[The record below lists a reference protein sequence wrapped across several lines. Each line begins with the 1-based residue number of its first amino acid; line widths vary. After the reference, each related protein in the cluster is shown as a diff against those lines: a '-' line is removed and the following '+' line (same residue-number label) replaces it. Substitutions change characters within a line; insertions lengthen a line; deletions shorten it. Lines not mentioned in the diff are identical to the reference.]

1 MKRPLTLNRAYVGAA
16 RLVNNAEGESKEFEF
31 NHKRSLW
38 QPLMTNWP
46 AESRSVKSANGRR

>member
-1 MKRPLTLNRAYVGAA
+1 M
-16 RLVNNAEGESKEFEF
+16 NNAEGESKGFEF